1 MAIKPIKRRHFLGG
15 AGAALALPLLE
26 AMLPVGK
33 TAFAQGANPTR
44 MLFYFLPNGIHMP
57 SWTPNGEGNNYQMS
71 RTLDPL
77 APFRNDFSVLTDL
90 NNEVAR
96 KNVGGHAPGTGSF
109 LTGSKIADTSAPIGN
124 GISVDQLAAQQLG
137 RDTRFPSL
145 VLGIDGGGS
154 SGTCDT
160 GYSCVYER
168 NISWSGPNS
177 PTGKTTSVSQV
188 FNRMFGGF
196 DAEET
201 AKQKALRLKMNAGI
215 LDYVRADVAKLNQKL
230 GHGDKERLDKYLTS
244 IDELEKKIVPME
256 DDMACA
262 EMDAPGDNIGREDK
276 IRLMTDLMAIAFQ
289 CDLTRYQSFMIAN
302 GFSFNIYPFLG
313 FGDRHHDLTHL
324 LEDPARGADA
334 TAKVEVINRWM
345 VSQFAYLIEKFKNTT
360 AVDGSNLL
368 DSSMIFL
375 SSEISHGNRHNYVN
389 MPVILAGRGNGHLN
403 PGRHIRYAPN
413 QHTFGDVYLTMLR
426 KAGLPINSFGQS
438 GRNPVGNL

>member
-1 MAIKPIKRRHFLGG
+1 
-15 AGAALALPLLE
+15 
-26 AMLPVGK
+26 
-33 TAFAQGANPTR
+33 

-57 SWTPNGEGNNYQMS
+57 SWTPNGDGNNYQMS
-71 RTLDPL
+71 RTLEPL

-90 NNEVAR
+90 NNEIAR
-96 KNVGGHAPGTGSF
+96 KNVGGHAPGTGAF
-109 LTGSKIADTSAPIGN
+109 LTGTSIADTNAPVGN

-168 NISWSGPNS
+168 NISWSGPAS
-177 PTGKTTSVSQV
+177 PTGKTTSVSQL

-215 LDYVRADVAKLNQKL
+215 LDYVRADIAKLNQQL
-230 GHGDKERLDKYLTS
+230 GHSDKERLDEYLTS

-262 EMDAPGDNIGREDK
+262 QMDAPGNNIGREEK
-276 IRLMTDLMAIAFQ
+276 IRLMTDLMTIAFQ

-313 FGDRHHDLTHL
+313 FDDRHHDLTHL

-413 QHTFGDVYLTMLR
+413 QHTFGDVYLTMLQ

>member
-15 AGAALALPLLE
+15 AGTALALPLLE

-57 SWTPNGEGNNYQMS
+57 SWTPNGDGNNYQIS
-71 RTLDPL
+71 RTLEPL

-90 NNEVAR
+90 NNEIAR
-96 KNVGGHAPGTGSF
+96 KNVGGHAPGTGAF
-109 LTGSKIADTSAPIGN
+109 LTGTSIADTNAPVGN

-168 NISWSGPNS
+168 NISWSGPTS
-177 PTGKTTSVSQV
+177 PTGKTTSVSQL

-215 LDYVRADVAKLNQKL
+215 LDYVRADVAKLNQQL
-230 GHGDKERLDKYLTS
+230 GYSDKARLDEYLTS
-244 IDELEKKIVPME
+244 INELEKKIVPME

-262 EMDAPGDNIGREDK
+262 QMDAPGNNIGREEK
-276 IRLMTDLMAIAFQ
+276 IRLMTDLMTIAFQ

-313 FGDRHHDLTHL
+313 FDDRHHDLTHL

-345 VSQFAYLIEKFKNTT
+345 VSQFSYLIEKFKNTT

-413 QHTFGDVYLTMLR
+413 QHTFGDLYLTMLQ
-426 KAGLPINSFGQS
+426 KAGLSINSFGQS
-438 GRNPVGNL
+438 GRNPIGNL